1 VIATATFALLLAGGP
16 AKQPEVKWVRQFDAA
31 LKRAHQMKKPL
42 LVDFWAEWCGW
53 CHRLDQTTYVDPVV
67 VKMSED
73 FVAVKVNTEGTPR
86 EVAVARHYDVSSLP
100 TIAFLSPAG
109 RMILRLNGFQGP
121 GQFPR
126 AIEEARE
133 RASKIIGWEE
143 DIERDPRHA
152 EALASLGA
160 HLFEVEVYDESRD
173 LLARAVKADRERAAD
188 ERKRTRMLLGI
199 VHKYNH
205 KYPESEAVLKEGLA
219 LQPAGDYDPK
229 ILYVLGRLYAGWG
242 KYDQARAVLNQI
254 LNLYAQSPV
263 AAKARETL
271 VALDRK
277 VND

>member
-1 VIATATFALLLAGGP
+1 VIATATLALLVAGGP
-16 AKQPEVKWVRQFDAA
+16 AKPPEIRWVRQFDAA
-31 LKRAHQMKKPL
+31 LKRAQMVKKPL

-73 FVAVKVNTEGTPR
+73 FVPVKVNTEGTPR
-86 EVAVARHYDVSSLP
+86 EVAVARRYDVSSLP

-109 RMILRLNGFQGP
+109 RLILRLNGFQGP

-126 AIEEARE
+126 AIEMAKE
-133 RASKIIGWEE
+133 RSVKIIGWEA
-143 DIERDPRHA
+143 DLERDSKDA

-160 HLFEVEVYDESRD
+160 HLFEVEAYDESRD
-173 LLARAVKADRERAAD
+173 FLVRAVKADRQRSAD

-205 KYPESEAVLKEGLA
+205 KYPESENVLKEGLG
-219 LQPAGDYDPK
+219 LQPASDYDPK

-242 KYDQARAVLNQI
+242 KYDQARAVLKQI
-254 LNLYAQSPV
+254 LSLYGQSPV
-263 AAKARETL
+263 ANKARETL

-277 VND
+277 TN

>member
-1 VIATATFALLLAGGP
+1 VIAAATFVLLVAGGP
-16 AKQPEVKWVRQFDAA
+16 AKQPEVRWVRQWDAA
-31 LKRAHQMKKPL
+31 LKRAQQTRKPL

-73 FVAVKVNTEGTPR
+73 FVPVKVNTEGTPR
-86 EVAVARHYDVSSLP
+86 EVEVARRYDVSSLP

-109 RMILRLNGFQGP
+109 RVILRLNGFQGP

-126 AIEEARE
+126 ALEVAKE
-133 RASKIIGWEE
+133 RAGKIIGWED
-143 DIERDPRHA
+143 DIERDPRNA
-152 EALASLGA
+152 EALSSLGA
-160 HLFEVEVYDESRD
+160 HLFEQEVYDESRD
-173 LLARAVKADRERAAD
+173 FLVRAVKADRERPVD

-205 KYPESEAVLKEGLA
+205 KNPEAETVLKEGLA
-219 LQPAGDYDPK
+219 LQPASEYDPK

-242 KYDQARAVLNQI
+242 RYDEARVVLNQI
-254 LNLYAQSPV
+254 LSLYAQSPV
-263 AAKARETL
+263 AQKARETL

-277 VND
+277 NN

>member
-1 VIATATFALLLAGGP
+1 VIAAATFALLVAGGP
-16 AKQPEVKWVRQFDAA
+16 AKQPEVKWVRQWDAA
-31 LKRAHQMKKPL
+31 LKRAQQTKKPL

-73 FVAVKVNTEGTPR
+73 FVSVKVNTEGTPR
-86 EVAVARHYDVSSLP
+86 EVEVARHYDVTSLP

-109 RMILRLNGFQGP
+109 RVILRLNGFQGP

-126 AIEEARE
+126 AIELAKE
-133 RASKIIGWEE
+133 RAAKIIGWE
-143 DIERDPRHA
+143 DDLERDPRHA
-152 EALASLGA
+152 EALSSLGA
-160 HLFEVEVYDESRD
+160 HLFEQEVYDESRD
-173 LLARAVKADRERAAD
+173 FLVRAVKADRERPVD

-205 KYPESEAVLKEGLA
+205 KNPEAETVLKEGLA
-219 LQPAGDYDPK
+219 LQPASEYDPK

-242 KYDQARAVLNQI
+242 RYDEARAVLKQI
-254 LNLYAQSPV
+254 LSLYAQSPV
-263 AAKARETL
+263 ADKARETL

-277 VND
+277 NN

>member
-1 VIATATFALLLAGGP
+1 VIATAAFALLVAGGP
-16 AKQPEVKWVRQFDAA
+16 ARPPEIRWVRQFDAA
-31 LKRAHQMKKPL
+31 LKRAQTVKKPL

-73 FVAVKVNTEGTPR
+73 FVPVKVNTEGTSR
-86 EVAVARHYDVSSLP
+86 EVAVARRYDVSTLP

-109 RMILRLNGFQGP
+109 RLILRLTGFQGP

-126 AIEEARE
+126 AIEVAKE
-133 RASKIIGWEE
+133 RAAKIIGWEA
-143 DIERDPRHA
+143 DLERNPKDA

-160 HLFEVEVYDESRD
+160 HLFEQEVYEESRD
-173 LLARAVKADRERAAD
+173 FLVRAAKAARDRPAD

-205 KYPESEAVLKEGLA
+205 KYPESEAVLKEGLG

-229 ILYVLGRLYAGWG
+229 ILYVLGRVYAGWG
-242 KYDQARAVLNQI
+242 KFDEARVVLKQV
-254 LNLYAQSPV
+254 LSLYGQSPV
-263 AAKARETL
+263 AEKARETL

-277 VND
+277 NN

>member
-1 VIATATFALLLAGGP
+1 VIAAATFALLVAGGP
-16 AKQPEVKWVRQFDAA
+16 AKQPEVKWVRQWDAA
-31 LKRAHQMKKPL
+31 LKRAQQTRKPL

-73 FVAVKVNTEGTPR
+73 FVPVKVNTEGTPR
-86 EVAVARHYDVSSLP
+86 EVEVARRYDVSSLP

-109 RMILRLNGFQGP
+109 RVILRLNGFQGP

-126 AIEEARE
+126 ALEVAKE
-133 RASKIIGWEE
+133 RAGKIIGWED
-143 DIERDPRHA
+143 DIERDPRNA
-152 EALASLGA
+152 EALSSLGA
-160 HLFEVEVYDESRD
+160 HLFEQEVYDESRD
-173 LLARAVKADRERAAD
+173 FLVRAVKADRERPVD

-205 KYPESEAVLKEGLA
+205 KNPEAETVLKEGLA
-219 LQPAGDYDPK
+219 LQPASEYDPK

-242 KYDQARAVLNQI
+242 RYDEARVVLNQI
-254 LNLYAQSPV
+254 LSLYAQSPV
-263 AAKARETL
+263 AQKARETL

-277 VND
+277 NN

>member
-1 VIATATFALLLAGGP
+1 MIAATTLALLVAGGP
-16 AKQPEVKWVRQFDAA
+16 AKPPEIHWVRQFDAA
-31 LKRAHQMKKPL
+31 VKRAQTVKKPL

-73 FVAVKVNTEGTPR
+73 FVPVKVNTEGTPR
-86 EVAVARHYDVSSLP
+86 EVAVARRYEVSSLP
-100 TIAFLSPAG
+100 TIAFLSPRG
-109 RMILRLNGFQGP
+109 RLILRLSGFQGP

-126 AIEEARE
+126 AIEVAKD
-133 RASKIIGWEE
+133 RAVKIIDWE
-143 DIERDPRHA
+143 DDLDRDPKDA

-160 HLFEVEVYDESRD
+160 HLFEQEVYDESRD
-173 LLARAVKADRERAAD
+173 FLVRAVKADKERPAD

-205 KYPESEAVLKEGLA
+205 KNPEAEEILKEGLA
-219 LQPAGDYDPK
+219 LQPAGEYDPK

-242 KYDQARAVLNQI
+242 KFDEARAVLKQV
-254 LNLYAQSPV
+254 LSLYGQSPV
-263 AAKARETL
+263 ADKARETL

-277 VND
+277 N

>member
-1 VIATATFALLLAGGP
+1 VIATATFALLVAGGP
-16 AKQPEVKWVRQFDAA
+16 AKPPEIKWVKQFDAA
-31 LKRAHQMKKPL
+31 LKRAQTVKKPL

-53 CHRLDQTTYVDPVV
+53 CHRQDQTTYVDPVV

-86 EVAVARHYDVSSLP
+86 EVAVARRYDVTSLP

-109 RMILRLNGFQGP
+109 RLILRLDGFQGP

-126 AIEEARE
+126 ALEEAKE
-133 RASKIIGWEE
+133 RAEKIIGWEA
-143 DIERDPRHA
+143 DLERDSKAA

-160 HLFEVEVYDESRD
+160 HLFEQEVYEESRD
-173 LLARAVKADRERAAD
+173 FLLRAVKVDDERPAD

-199 VHKYNH
+199 VLNHNH
-205 KYPESEAVLKEGLA
+205 KYPESEKVLKEGLG
-219 LQPAGDYDPK
+219 LQPPGDYDPK

-242 KYDQARAVLNQI
+242 KYDQARAALKQI
-254 LNLYAQSPV
+254 LSLYGQSPV
-263 AAKARETL
+263 ANKARETL

-277 VND
+277 NH

>member
-1 VIATATFALLLAGGP
+1 VIAAATFALLVAGGP
-16 AKQPEVKWVRQFDAA
+16 AKQPEIRWVRQFDAA
-31 LKRAHQMKKPL
+31 LKRAQTVKKPL

-73 FVAVKVNTEGTPR
+73 FVPVKVNTEGTPR
-86 EVAVARHYDVSSLP
+86 EVAVARRYDVTSLP

-109 RMILRLNGFQGP
+109 RLILRLNGFQGP

-126 AIEEARE
+126 AIEVAKE
-133 RASKIIGWEE
+133 RAVKIIGWE
-143 DIERDPRHA
+143 DDLERDPKDA
-152 EALASLGA
+152 EALSSLAA
-160 HLFEVEVYDESRD
+160 HLFEQEAYEESRD
-173 LLARAVKADRERAAD
+173 FLLRAVKADRERPAD

-205 KYPESEAVLKEGLA
+205 KYPESETVLKEGLA
-219 LQPAGDYDPK
+219 LQPPGDYDPK

-254 LNLYAQSPV
+254 LSLYGQSPV
-263 AAKARETL
+263 ADKARETL

-277 VND
+277 NP

>member
-1 VIATATFALLLAGGP
+1 VIAAATLALLVAGGP
-16 AKQPEVKWVRQFDAA
+16 AKPPEIRWVRQFDAA
-31 LKRAHQMKKPL
+31 LKRAQTVKKPL

-73 FVAVKVNTEGTPR
+73 FVPVKVNTEGTPR
-86 EVAVARHYDVSSLP
+86 EVAVARRYDVSSLP
-100 TIAFLSPAG
+100 TIAFLSPQG
-109 RMILRLNGFQGP
+109 RLILRLSGFQGP

-126 AIEEARE
+126 AIEVAKE
-133 RASKIIGWEE
+133 RAVKIIGWEE
-143 DIERDPRHA
+143 DLEHNPKDA

-160 HLFEVEVYDESRD
+160 HLFEQEVYDESRD
-173 LLARAVKADRERAAD
+173 FLARAVKADRERPVD

-205 KYPESEAVLKEGLA
+205 KNSDAEAVLKEGLA
-219 LQPAGDYDPK
+219 LQPASEYDPK

-242 KYDQARAVLNQI
+242 KYDEARAVLKQV
-254 LNLYAQSPV
+254 LSLYGQSPV
-263 AAKARETL
+263 ADKARETL

-277 VND
+277 NN

>member
-1 VIATATFALLLAGGP
+1 MIATAAFALLVAGGP
-16 AKQPEVKWVRQFDAA
+16 AKQPEIRWVRQFDAA
-31 LKRAHQMKKPL
+31 LKRAQTVKKPL

-73 FVAVKVNTEGTPR
+73 FVPVKVNTEGTPR
-86 EVAVARHYDVSSLP
+86 EVAVARRYDVTSLP

-109 RMILRLNGFQGP
+109 RLILRLNGFQGP

-126 AIEEARE
+126 AIEVAKE
-133 RASKIIGWEE
+133 RAVKIIGWE
-143 DIERDPRHA
+143 DDLQRDPKDA
-152 EALASLGA
+152 EALSSLAA
-160 HLFEVEVYDESRD
+160 HLFEQEAYDESRD
-173 LLARAVKADRERAAD
+173 FLLRAAKADRDRPGD

-205 KYPESEAVLKEGLA
+205 KYPESETVLKEGLG
-219 LQPAGDYDPK
+219 LQPPGDYDPK

-242 KYDQARAVLNQI
+242 RYDQARTVLNQI
-254 LNLYAQSPV
+254 LSLYGESPV
-263 AAKARETL
+263 ANKARETL

-277 VND
+277 GN

>member
-1 VIATATFALLLAGGP
+1 VIAAATFALLVAGGP
-16 AKQPEVKWVRQFDAA
+16 AKPPEIHWVRQFDAA
-31 LKRAHQMKKPL
+31 LKRAQTVKKPM

-73 FVAVKVNTEGTPR
+73 FVPVKVNTEGTPR
-86 EVAVARHYDVSSLP
+86 EVAVARRYEVSSLP
-100 TIAFLSPAG
+100 TIAFLSPQG
-109 RMILRLNGFQGP
+109 RLILRLSGFQGP

-126 AIEEARE
+126 AIEVAKE
-133 RASKIIGWEE
+133 RSVKIIGWE
-143 DIERDPRHA
+143 DDLERNPKDA

-160 HLFEVEVYDESRD
+160 HLFEQEVYEESRD
-173 LLARAVKADRERAAD
+173 FLVRAVKADRERPVD

-205 KYPESEAVLKEGLA
+205 KNPEAESVLKEGLA
-219 LQPAGDYDPK
+219 LQPASEYDPK

-242 KYDQARAVLNQI
+242 RYDEARAVLKQI
-254 LNLYAQSPV
+254 LSLYAQSPV
-263 AAKARETL
+263 ADKARETL

-277 VND
+277 NN